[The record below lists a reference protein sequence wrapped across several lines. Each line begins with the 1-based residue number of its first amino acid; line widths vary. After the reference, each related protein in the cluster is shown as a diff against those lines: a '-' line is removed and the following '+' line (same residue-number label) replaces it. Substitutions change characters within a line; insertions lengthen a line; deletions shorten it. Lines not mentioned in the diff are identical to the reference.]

1 MGKYC
6 NTLLCAA
13 LTQDIAEERDLTMST
28 PPRDTVLRSE
38 MPEVAEQFYNL
49 TKSVK
54 GYSPFT
60 EKWNELLLVAI
71 FATHRALRGLGTH
84 IRRAMAEGAT
94 KEEILSAI
102 LLALPV
108 IGAPDINAA
117 LERTLEVIQEQE
129 EEQAELR
136 KL

>member
-1 MGKYC
+1 
-6 NTLLCAA
+6 
-13 LTQDIAEERDLTMST
+13 
-28 PPRDTVLRSE
+28 